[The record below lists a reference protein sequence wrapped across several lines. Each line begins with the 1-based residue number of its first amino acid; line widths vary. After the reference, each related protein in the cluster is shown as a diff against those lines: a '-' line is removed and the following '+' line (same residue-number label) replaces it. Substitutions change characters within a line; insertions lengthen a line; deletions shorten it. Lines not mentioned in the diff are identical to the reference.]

1 MNTLYHQ
8 HASHGLQSMTV
19 YQCRPQPHHHNNIRV
34 METGVKN
41 KSDQENINVK
51 NLEIIQY
58 PTPTIS
64 TPTIFIERRVSVVK
78 EVHF

>member
-1 MNTLYHQ
+1 
-8 HASHGLQSMTV
+8 
-19 YQCRPQPHHHNNIRV
+19 
-34 METGVKN
+34 METGVKK
-41 KSDQENINVK
+41 KSDQKNKINVK